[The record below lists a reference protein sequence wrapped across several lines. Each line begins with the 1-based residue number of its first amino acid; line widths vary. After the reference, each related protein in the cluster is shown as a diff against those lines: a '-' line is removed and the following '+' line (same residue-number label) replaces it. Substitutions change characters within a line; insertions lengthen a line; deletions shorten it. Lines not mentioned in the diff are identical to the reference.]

1 MKENYKSSPRWN
13 LATYGKTQWIQGDSS
28 VRECINEQTSEM
40 IGEVEENQADFLSI
54 KLRRGISERYPEVGV
69 LKNIYF

>member
-1 MKENYKSSPRWN
+1 
-13 LATYGKTQWIQGDSS
+13 
-28 VRECINEQTSEM
+28 M

-69 LKNIYF
+69 FKNIYF